1 MNNFI
6 KYFYNIQADKLVY
19 NNDHYIFKANNKP
32 YKLYIYN
39 GFIDINNILSINR
52 IMLDKT
58 LVDEIIINKFNS
70 PISKYNNINYI
81 LIKINYNIT
90 NKITLNEINYIDT
103 SLATNNLSTDWGLLW
118 SKKIDYLENLINENG
133 KKYPLLVD
141 SFNYFVGLT
150 ENAISYYNNIII
162 PKNYTYYISH
172 RIIRIND
179 TTEILYNPLNII
191 YDYQVR
197 DIAEYIKNS
206 FFTNNKVI
214 FNELDNYLHN
224 HFLSLID
231 IKLLISRI
239 LYPSFYFEMYDDI
252 LINNMDEKIILDII
266 KKTNDYEIYLNNVI
280 TYFRKHYDIEEIS
293 WIKKR
298 VNLH

>member
-1 MNNFI
+1 
-6 KYFYNIQADKLVY
+6 
-19 NNDHYIFKANNKP
+19 
-32 YKLYIYN
+32 
-39 GFIDINNILSINR
+39 
-52 IMLDKT
+52 MLDKT

-103 SLATNNLSTDWGLLW
+103 SLATNNISTNWGLLW

-266 KKTNDYEIYLNNVI
+266 KKTNDYEIYLNNII